1 MLPQLDSAIAFVVVM
16 LMLSLMV
23 TAAVQMI
30 SAVLD
35 LRGKNLAR
43 GLTDLFHQISP
54 ELRDAVAKVSW
65 LERLA
70 HPFTPTI
77 TFGSRLAESVVRHP
91 TIAHSF
97 SRAKAIRLDE
107 LFAVLKDLSNDTTAG
122 NIGADVKVKL
132 QTLLV
137 SRLPGGAATVDAA
150 KELVDRLGGQFPTQK
165 NEITTA
171 VQNTLGSI
179 SKLEAGVGK
188 WFDTI
193 MDRASDIFT
202 RSTRVITVAV
212 AALLVVALH
221 IDSGLILH
229 QISTTPELKA
239 GLAKM
244 ADVTLAQADK
254 IFDNGNRATK
264 ALLAV
269 ADQHKGQDVES
280 ILRKA
285 PNLVRCIEGS
295 SWLEENSKVLDQASK
310 ATIPASAVVSLEDE
324 FEKTC
329 QEQTRLAMANSG
341 DQLRNINAQL
351 AGTELRIIPHTVNGR
366 LVFGHDNNYPNV
378 GLLGNW
384 AAAYTFP
391 RHLLGTIAMVFLLSL
406 GAPFWFN
413 ALRQLSNLKPGI
425 SRKIEQEKTN
435 T

>member
-1 MLPQLDSAIAFVVVM
+1 MLPQLDTAIAFVVVM

-54 ELRDAVAKVSW
+54 ELRDPVAKVSW

-70 HPFTPTI
+70 HPFTHRI
-77 TFGSRLAESVVRHP
+77 TFGSRLAESVVQHP
-91 TIAHSF
+91 TIAQTF
-97 SRAKAIRLDE
+97 SRAKAIRPDE
-107 LFAVLKDLSNDTTAG
+107 LFAVLKDLSAATTAG
-122 NIGADVKVKL
+122 NIDAYVKAKL
-132 QTLLV
+132 QTLLAA
-137 SRLPGGAATVDAA
+137 RLPGGATTVDAA
-150 KELVDRLGGQFPTQK
+150 QQLVDKLGNQFPNLQ
-165 NEITTA
+165 NEITVT
-171 VQNTLGSI
+171 VQSTLGSI
-179 SKLEAGVGK
+179 SRLEAGVGK

-202 RSTRVITVAV
+202 RWTRVITVAV
-212 AALLVVALH
+212 AVLMVVSLH

-244 ADVTLAQADK
+244 ADVTLVQADK

-264 ALLAV
+264 ALMAV
-269 ADQHKGQDVES
+269 ADQHKGQDVEPV
-280 ILRKA
+280 LRKA
-285 PNLVRCIEGS
+285 PNLVRCVEGS
-295 SWLEENSKVLDQASK
+295 SWLEENSKVLEQASK
-310 ATIPASAVVSLEDE
+310 ATIPGSAVVSLEDE
-324 FEKTC
+324 FEKAC

-341 DQLRNINAQL
+341 DQLRNVSAQL

-366 LVFGHDNNYPNV
+366 LVFGHDNNYPNA
-378 GLLGNW
+378 GLFGNW
-384 AAAYTFP
+384 AAAYAFP
-391 RHLLGTIAMVFLLSL
+391 RHLLGTMAMVCLLSL

-413 ALRQLSNLKPGI
+413 ALRQLSNLRPGI
-425 SRKIEQEKTN
+425 SKKIEQEQSN
-435 T
+435 A